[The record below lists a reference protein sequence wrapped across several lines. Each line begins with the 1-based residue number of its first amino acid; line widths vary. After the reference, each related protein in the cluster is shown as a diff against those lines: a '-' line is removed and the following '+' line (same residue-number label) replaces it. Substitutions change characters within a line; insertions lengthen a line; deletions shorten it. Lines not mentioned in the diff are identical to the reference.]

1 MSFERYHPSKLNM
14 ESNDNN
20 HHHNGNNHVH
30 LKYAPVKIIH
40 NDIANSEERRKYPQL
55 NLRFQPADET
65 ITRQDPTVTIP
76 LSFLQ
81 QLIQQAYSNKQLRT
95 LNNPSFRVEENRND
109 AVEELIKQIEIQQKG
124 FYPIDEEKKIQNVL
138 IQNQMNFI
146 FQHEEAIQ
154 IIEIYFSENTNLKP
168 HFKTWL
174 QQFEV
179 KAIQDMLILCH
190 SDPKGQQCQDLFKTL
205 FQKLSIEFYQKHAY
219 AQVLRSDQQE
229 KLKYLSQI
237 GEILNKIT
245 KPQEYYYFKQR

>member
-1 MSFERYHPSKLNM
+1 MSFGRYYPSKLNT
-14 ESNDNN
+14 ESSDNN
-20 HHHNGNNHVH
+20 HHLNGNHHVH
-30 LKYAPVKIIH
+30 IKYAPIKIIH
-40 NDIANSEERRKYPQL
+40 NDIANNEERRKYPQL
-55 NLRFQPADET
+55 NLRFQTIDET

-95 LNNPSFRVEENRND
+95 INNPSFRVEENRND

-124 FYPIDEEKKIQNVL
+124 IYPIDEEKKIQNAL

-146 FQHEEAIQ
+146 SQNEEAIQ
-154 IIEIYFSENTNLKP
+154 IIDAYFSENINLKP
-168 HFKTWL
+168 YFKTWL
-174 QQFEV
+174 QQLEV

-190 SDPKGQQCQDLFKTL
+190 SDPKGQQYSDLFKAL

-219 AQVLRSDQQE
+219 AVVLRGDQQE